1 MLGPQYTEMNMTR
14 TLGFREVWLSTCVHI
29 CLCTRMCICVHV
41 CACVPVCASVCMCV
55 CIFVCACMC
64 ICACVCLRVYLYVHL
79 CPCVHMCVCVC
90 VHVCACV
97 RACMCVCVRV
107 RACVCTFV
115 CLGVCAFVPVFV
127 LYLCV
132 GDVRVFCSWSSTLF
146 SHTHSVTSGRPAYPA
161 WTFCACWWILVRAK
175 TLISPCP
182 LQNVL
187 FFLGTFVSR
196 KSETTSRKEPAAGP
210 RGWLS
215 PVFTM

>member
-64 ICACVCLRVYLYVHL
+64 ICACVFACVPVCAFVSVCAHVCLR
-79 CPCVHMCVCVC
+79 
-90 VHVCACV
+90 VCACV